1 MDMTKF
7 SSSEDPGYLAVSTEL
22 WRWARD
28 LKSSVTPM
36 QPATSI
42 DPAAAN
48 AQARP
53 VGAEQHPQERA
64 LLSES
69 EDRVYQGGNLIQGQ
83 NITGTGKV
91 FQGNNLRSDSGDM
104 TFNF

>member
-7 SSSEDPGYLAVSTEL
+7 LSSEDPGYLAVSTER

-28 LKSSVTPM
+28 LKSS
-36 QPATSI
+36 ATCSQSAI
-42 DPAAAN
+42 SKDAPTATT
-48 AQARP
+48 QAHP
-53 VGAEQHPQERA
+53 VGAEQHPLGQA
-64 LLSES
+64 LTTGS
-69 EDRVYQGGNLIQGQ
+69 EDRAYQGGNLIQGQ
-83 NITGTGKV
+83 NVTGTGKV